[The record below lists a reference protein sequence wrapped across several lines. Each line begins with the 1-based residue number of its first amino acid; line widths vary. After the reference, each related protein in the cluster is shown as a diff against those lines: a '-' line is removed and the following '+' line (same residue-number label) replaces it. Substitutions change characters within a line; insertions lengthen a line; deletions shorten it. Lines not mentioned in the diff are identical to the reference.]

1 MALARRTTLAVG
13 AAVAGVFFAGAPVGG
28 VEAQEDWLS
37 VEPRLPAPMLSA
49 AAAYQSFTNRAE
61 AISPAFSGPDGVK
74 QALEAAAPLQ
84 EGEFEQGMVAWGA
97 LAALGDERFVEAV
110 RREGQDP
117 ELADRLSRFPTSVL
131 QIDGAAE
138 AAGRVEAALS
148 ARAQSI
154 ETIGQKVKAAS
165 YSLQSAR
172 WSKLK
177 PADGQVRLR
186 DVEAFSQ
193 KPLLAS
199 LEDEERTRASA
210 AREGGQAPGLQ
221 ANASPAVVDALALAA
236 LAALGDLGAES
247 PPPVAVA
254 DEDDSAACLRMA
266 RLNLYQCL
274 AAAGPEYEDVYCL
287 GEHALKETGS
297 CLASSAGLGSG
308 EPPLAID
315 AALSRAQPFEEEAV
329 ASPSPARHDDDPDG
343 WR

>member
-1 MALARRTTLAVG
+1 MALARGTTLALG
-13 AAVAGVFFAGAPVGG
+13 AALAALFLAGAPVGG
-28 VEAQEDWLS
+28 VGAQGDWLS
-37 VEPRLPAPMLSA
+37 VEPRLPGPMLSA
-49 AAAYQSFTNRAE
+49 AAAYQAFTDHAE
-61 AISPAFSGPDGVK
+61 AISPAFSGPDGVR

-84 EGEFEQGMVAWGA
+84 EGAFEQGMVAWGA

-117 ELADRLSRFPTSVL
+117 DLADRLSRFPTVVL

-154 ETIGQKVKAAS
+154 ENVGQKVKAAS
-165 YSLQSAR
+165 YSLQSAP

-193 KPLLAS
+193 RPLLAS

-210 AREGGQAPGLQ
+210 AREGGAAPGLE
-221 ANASPAVVDALALAA
+221 ANASPVVVDALALAA

-287 GEHALKETGS
+287 GEHALKETGT
-297 CLASSAGLGSG
+297 CLARSSGLGA
-308 EPPLAID
+308 EQRPLAID
-315 AALSRAQPFEEEAV
+315 AVLSRQRRDEEDVGAFPSRG
-329 ASPSPARHDDDPDG
+329 ASGR
-343 WR
+343 